1 MKERLGY
8 DTGGTI
14 YSKFYGIRYRATSDD
29 VRVITVTGGKLIAEE
44 GFITKT
50 NDAELPSNQVQGT
63 ITITGGHFAQNLEQM
78 NWLGE
83 DYECLDNGDGTWK
96 VVAKE

>member
-14 YSKFYGIRYRATSDD
+14 YSKIYGIYYRAASDD
-29 VRVITVTGGKLIAEE
+29 VRVITV
-44 GFITKT
+44 
-50 NDAELPSNQVQGT
+50 
-63 ITITGGHFAQNLEQM
+63 TGGHFAQNLEQM

-96 VVAKE
+96 VAAKE